1 MHIRLQFICSY
12 LWSLITLLESHYKL
26 FKSALQPEKIQWN
39 RVLAIPGKVFEFF
52 LVYL

>member
-1 MHIRLQFICSY
+1 MHIRLQFI
-12 LWSLITLLESHYKL
+12 WSLITLLEPHHKL

-39 RVLAIPGKVFEFF
+39 RVLVIPGIVIEFF